1 MIKVKKISKEK
12 YQELSLK
19 LINSIIFTIAD
30 KYQPQNETELIIPE
44 FNNSKVNINLEEN
57 TYQILKSLIK
67 SNYNVLTPSNNI
79 RESMTN
85 YSANDYLY
93 LIIEKEREAIKERP
107 FNNLVASDNDYYY
120 INEDVLEHFLRN
132 NSNRILKSEIKHTNP
147 NINIFNQKSKIILN
161 DKDILSNYLAYFYQ
175 EFNKTLND
183 LKKAF
188 SIYYGQ
194 KYSTQINNSLDNL
207 VVFFASNNIPDS
219 KLNTKLLQYRKNVEI
234 LSQSLIEK
242 YSLTEKDLLNLKDL
256 KSKISLI
263 EFNKFKTNILNY
275 SFYLWIKNNKEDSD
289 NLGIILGQ
297 NKQLPAYIT
306 PKNTERI
313 TKQIKNIST
322 TTDGF
327 STELKCLNVR
337 TPKIFDYICIK
348 LEDDGMN
355 LQTLIHEIN
364 HYLVKEHIAYEYT
377 DLNSIKSYKTI
388 SSTSNVI
395 SISKDI
401 INEIINDY
409 MAKDILNIYLRLT
422 HKKNPFIK
430 ETNTPYLGYIHFDK
444 LSGNTIKKIYTIMA
458 PIIKTSLIEHNGP
471 KLEKIINTT
480 DASTYI
486 NLNNIYLTIINE
498 KHKLRENSDINSVIK
513 ILENK
518 YANKTNKFYKAIKQ
532 SYIEYLMYT
541 NNLEKIKVRKK

>member
-30 KYQPQNETELIIPE
+30 KCQPQNETELIIPE

-93 LIIEKEREAIKERP
+93 LIIEKERETIKERP

-194 KYSTQINNSLDNL
+194 KYSTQINNSLNNL

-297 NKQLPAYIT
+297 NKQLPANIT

-348 LEDDGMN
+348 LEDNGMN

-422 HKKNPFIK
+422 HPKNPFIK

-444 LSGNTIKKIYTIMA
+444 LSGNTIEKIYTIMA
-458 PIIKTSLIEHNGP
+458 PIIKTILIEHNGP

-498 KHKLRENSDINSVIK
+498 KYKLRENLDINSVIK

>member
-44 FNNSKVNINLEEN
+44 FNNFKVNINLEEN

-93 LIIEKEREAIKERP
+93 LIIEKERETIKERP

-306 PKNTERI
+306 SKNTERI

-422 HKKNPFIK
+422 HPKNPFIK

-498 KHKLRENSDINSVIK
+498 KHKLRENLDINSVIK

>member
-30 KYQPQNETELIIPE
+30 KCQPQNETELIIPE

-93 LIIEKEREAIKERP
+93 LIIEKERETIKERP

-175 EFNKTLND
+175 EFNKTLNN

-444 LSGNTIKKIYTIMA
+444 LSGNTIKKFT
-458 PIIKTSLIEHNGP
+458 
-471 KLEKIINTT
+471 
-480 DASTYI
+480 
-486 NLNNIYLTIINE
+486 
-498 KHKLRENSDINSVIK
+498 
-513 ILENK
+513 
-518 YANKTNKFYKAIKQ
+518 Q
-532 SYIEYLMYT
+532 
-541 NNLEKIKVRKK
+541 

>member
-30 KYQPQNETELIIPE
+30 KCQPQNETELIIPE

-93 LIIEKEREAIKERP
+93 LIIEKERETIKERQ

-183 LKKAF
+183 LKKVF

-297 NKQLPAYIT
+297 NKQLPANIT

-422 HKKNPFIK
+422 HPKNPFIK

-498 KHKLRENSDINSVIK
+498 KYKLRENLDINSVIK

>member
-30 KYQPQNETELIIPE
+30 KCQPQNETELIIPE

-93 LIIEKEREAIKERP
+93 LIIEKERETIKERP

-256 KSKISLI
+256 KSKISLK

-297 NKQLPAYIT
+297 NKQLPANIT

-422 HKKNPFIK
+422 HPKNPFIK

-498 KHKLRENSDINSVIK
+498 KYKLRENLDINSVIK

-518 YANKTNKFYKAIKQ
+518 YANKTNKFYEDIKE
-532 SYIEYLMYT
+532 SYIKYLMYT

>member
-30 KYQPQNETELIIPE
+30 KCQPQNETELIIPE

-93 LIIEKEREAIKERP
+93 LIIEKERETIKERP

-194 KYSTQINNSLDNL
+194 KYSTQINNSLNNL

-422 HKKNPFIK
+422 HPKNPFIK

-480 DASTYI
+480 DTSTYI

-498 KHKLRENSDINSVIK
+498 KYKLRENLDINSVIK

-518 YANKTNKFYKAIKQ
+518 YANKTNKFYKTIKQ

>member
-93 LIIEKEREAIKERP
+93 LIIEKERETIKERQ

-422 HKKNPFIK
+422 PPKNPFIK

-480 DASTYI
+480 DASAYI

-498 KHKLRENSDINSVIK
+498 KYKLRENLDINSVIK

>member
-1 MIKVKKISKEK
+1 M
-12 YQELSLK
+12 
-19 LINSIIFTIAD
+19 
-30 KYQPQNETELIIPE
+30 
-44 FNNSKVNINLEEN
+44 
-57 TYQILKSLIK
+57 
-67 SNYNVLTPSNNI
+67 
-79 RESMTN
+79 
-85 YSANDYLY
+85 
-93 LIIEKEREAIKERP
+93 
-107 FNNLVASDNDYYY
+107 
-120 INEDVLEHFLRN
+120 
-132 NSNRILKSEIKHTNP
+132 
-147 NINIFNQKSKIILN
+147 
-161 DKDILSNYLAYFYQ
+161 
-175 EFNKTLND
+175 
-183 LKKAF
+183 
-188 SIYYGQ
+188 
-194 KYSTQINNSLDNL
+194 
-207 VVFFASNNIPDS
+207 
-219 KLNTKLLQYRKNVEI
+219 
-234 LSQSLIEK
+234 
-242 YSLTEKDLLNLKDL
+242 
-256 KSKISLI
+256 
-263 EFNKFKTNILNY
+263 
-275 SFYLWIKNNKEDSD
+275 WIKNNKEDSD

-480 DASTYI
+480 NASTYI

-498 KHKLRENSDINSVIK
+498 KYKLRENLDINSVIK

-532 SYIEYLMYT
+532 TYI
-541 NNLEKIKVRKK
+541 

>member
-67 SNYNVLTPSNNI
+67 NNYNILTPSNNI

-93 LIIEKEREAIKERP
+93 LIIEKERETIKERP

-194 KYSTQINNSLDNL
+194 KYSTQINNSLNNL

-297 NKQLPAYIT
+297 NKQLPANIT

-430 ETNTPYLGYIHFDK
+430 ETNTPYLGYIHLDK

-498 KHKLRENSDINSVIK
+498 KYKLRENLDINSVIK

-518 YANKTNKFYKAIKQ
+518 YANKTNKFYEDIKE
-532 SYIEYLMYT
+532 SYIKYLMYT

>member
-93 LIIEKEREAIKERP
+93 LIIEKERETIKERP

-147 NINIFNQKSKIILN
+147 NINIFNPKSKIILN

-256 KSKISLI
+256 KPKISLI

-355 LQTLIHEIN
+355 LQTLIH
-364 HYLVKEHIAYEYT
+364 
-377 DLNSIKSYKTI
+377 
-388 SSTSNVI
+388 
-395 SISKDI
+395 
-401 INEIINDY
+401 
-409 MAKDILNIYLRLT
+409 
-422 HKKNPFIK
+422 
-430 ETNTPYLGYIHFDK
+430 
-444 LSGNTIKKIYTIMA
+444 
-458 PIIKTSLIEHNGP
+458 
-471 KLEKIINTT
+471 
-480 DASTYI
+480 
-486 NLNNIYLTIINE
+486 
-498 KHKLRENSDINSVIK
+498 
-513 ILENK
+513 
-518 YANKTNKFYKAIKQ
+518 
-532 SYIEYLMYT
+532 
-541 NNLEKIKVRKK
+541 

>member
-30 KYQPQNETELIIPE
+30 KCQPQNETELIIPE

-93 LIIEKEREAIKERP
+93 LIIEKERETIKERP

-175 EFNKTLND
+175 EFNKTLNN

-275 SFYLWIKNNKEDSD
+275 SFYLWIKNNKENSD

-297 NKQLPAYIT
+297 NKQLPANIT

-348 LEDDGMN
+348 LEDNVMN

-422 HKKNPFIK
+422 HPKNPFIK

-480 DASTYI
+480 DTSTYI

-498 KHKLRENSDINSVIK
+498 KYKLRENLDINSVIK

>member
-93 LIIEKEREAIKERP
+93 LIIEKERETIKERP

-175 EFNKTLND
+175 EFNKTLNA
-183 LKKAF
+183 LKKSF

-219 KLNTKLLQYRKNVEI
+219 KLNTKLLKYRKNVEI

-409 MAKDILNIYLRLT
+409 IAKDILNIYLRLT

-480 DASTYI
+480 DASAYI

-498 KHKLRENSDINSVIK
+498 KYKLRENLDINSVIK

>member
-93 LIIEKEREAIKERP
+93 LIIEKERETIKERP

-194 KYSTQINNSLDNL
+194 KYSIQINNSLNNL

-263 EFNKFKTNILNY
+263 EFNKLKTNILNY

-306 PKNTERI
+306 PKNAERI

-327 STELKCLNVR
+327 SAELKCLNVR

-430 ETNTPYLGYIHFDK
+430 ETNTPYLGYIHLDK
-444 LSGNTIKKIYTIMA
+444 LSGNTIKKIYTIMG

-471 KLEKIINTT
+471 KLEKIINTK

-498 KHKLRENSDINSVIK
+498 KYKLRENLDINSVIK

-518 YANKTNKFYKAIKQ
+518 YDNKTNKFYEAIKQ